1 MSMSSGTPP
10 EIEKS
15 LEDLLAVLGKAHA
28 VLDKIIDCLAEKY
41 SMLCRQRNPSAY
53 ELFEVLYTHYGAP
66 KTIFCTKCLPE
77 DDVKKLL
84 AECINEVEA
93 KSEQLVSNLLERHL
107 QEAKQ

>member
-15 LEDLLAVLGKAHA
+15 LEGFLAVLGK
-28 VLDKIIDCLAEKY
+28 INDCLAEKCR
-41 SMLCRQRNPSAY
+41 MLCRQRNPSAY
-53 ELFEVLYTHYGAP
+53 ELFEMLHTHYGVP
-66 KTIFCTKCLPE
+66 KTIFCSEKCLPE
-77 DDVKKLL
+77 DDMKKLL
-84 AECINEVEA
+84 IECISEVEA